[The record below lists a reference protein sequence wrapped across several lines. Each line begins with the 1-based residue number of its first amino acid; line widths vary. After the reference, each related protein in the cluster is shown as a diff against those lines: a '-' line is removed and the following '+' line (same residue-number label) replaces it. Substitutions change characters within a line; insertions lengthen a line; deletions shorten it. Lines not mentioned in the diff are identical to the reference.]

1 MEIFDKTELV
11 PIDVIKRMISEY
23 VEEYLT
29 SESNKYVVYDGTA
42 KLLFEGTLDE
52 CCAYKQIVGRD
63 YLAIESKESYDNMC
77 NKLNIK

>member
-11 PIDVIKRMISEY
+11 PLDVIKRMITEY

-42 KLLFEGTLDE
+42 KLLFEGTLNE
-52 CCAYKQIVGRD
+52 CCAYKRIVGRD
-63 YLAIESKESYDNMC
+63 YLAIESRESYDEMC
-77 NKLNIK
+77 NKLKIS